1 MSDALSAAPD
11 RVLAMQRTA
20 GNQATSKLL
29 RSVLARDDKA
39 KPPAEL
45 EWGKKANDADLPYPA
60 EAGAAD
66 TLPPPVHAFYFP
78 GVSERRALIIGGV
91 HGSEPQGVAVVESLC
106 AELTK
111 RSAAGK
117 PPYFTVILVPK
128 LIARTH
134 QSTFPK
140 VKDRRYVPR
149 APGDTAAEVDKTG
162 IEPNRTFPMPGE
174 DYADARKR
182 AAAGDS
188 ELKFDPPGKAGP
200 RKPTGKHATDTILP
214 ENRVLIQLIERFKP
228 ERIASV
234 HAHFLDPGVKA
245 EPAVEPQPAKDG
257 KPAVKGKAEVKGR
270 EAGTGRPGN
279 DPGVFVDPRKGTA
292 AEIAEDDR
300 LATDMLHHAQKHSP
314 AALQGGEK
322 DPFMGNVGGK
332 KRFKETVHYD
342 PAAAGTEGTSLGDW
356 APVKTPTRGAIT
368 TITVE
373 IPQYD
378 GSRHPAADVAAVQE
392 AHRDALLE
400 IFLGPPPS
408 ASPPPSP

>member
-1 MSDALSAAPD
+1 VSDALSAAPD

-29 RSVLARDDKA
+29 RAVLARDDKA

-45 EWGKKANDADLPYPA
+45 KWGTKANDADLPYPA

-182 AAAGDS
+182 ADAGDA

-245 EPAVEPQPAKDG
+245 EPAVEAQPAKDG
-257 KPAVKGKAEVKGR
+257 KPAVKAKAEVKGR
-270 EAGTGRPGN
+270 DAGTGRPGN

-314 AALQGGEK
+314 AALQGGAK

-378 GSRHPAADVAAVQE
+378 GTGAAAADVAAVQE

-400 IFLGPPPS
+400 IFLGPPPT
-408 ASPPPSP
+408 PSP

>member
-1 MSDALSAAPD
+1 VPDALAAAPE

-20 GNQATSKLL
+20 GNQATSRLL
-29 RSVLARDDKA
+29 RAVLARDEFKWGT
-39 KPPAEL
+39 KPS
-45 EWGKKANDADLPYPA
+45 DADLAYPA

-66 TLPPPVHAFYFP
+66 TLPPPVHAYYFP

-91 HGSEPQGVAVVESLC
+91 HGSEPQGVAVVESLRDQ
-106 AELTK
+106 LTK

-117 PPYFTVILVPK
+117 PPFFTVILVPK

-134 QSTFPK
+134 ESTFAK

-149 APGDTAAEVDKTG
+149 APGDKAETVDKTG
-162 IEPNRTFPMPGE
+162 VEPNRTFPMPGE

-182 AAAGDS
+182 ATGGDS
-188 ELKFDPPGKAGP
+188 ELKFDPPGKAKP
-200 RKPTGKHATDTILP
+200 RTPKGDHATDTILP

-245 EPAVEPQPAKDG
+245 RPAVEAQPAKDG
-257 KPAVKGKAEVKGR
+257 KPAVKGRREVKGR
-270 EAGTGRPGN
+270 DPGTGRPGN

-292 AEIAEDDR
+292 AQVAEDDR
-300 LATDMLHHAQKHSP
+300 LATDMLHHAQKQAP
-314 AALQGGEK
+314 GALQGGEH

-332 KRFKETVHYD
+332 QRFKETVHYD
-342 PAAAGTEGTSLGDW
+342 PAAAGTEGLSLGDW
-356 APVKTPTRGAIT
+356 APVATPTRGAIT

-378 GSRHPAADVAAVQE
+378 GTGVKDVDAKAVQE

-408 ASPPPSP
+408 ASPSPSP

>member
-1 MSDALSAAPD
+1 MPEAPASARE

-20 GNQATSKLL
+20 GNQATARLL
-29 RSVLARDDKA
+29 RSVLARDEFKWGSKA
-39 KPPAEL
+39 GE
-45 EWGKKANDADLPYPA
+45 ADLPYPA
-60 EAGAAD
+60 EAGAAA
-66 TLPPPVHAFYFP
+66 TLPPPVHAYYFP
-78 GVSERRALIIGGV
+78 GVTERRALIIGGV
-91 HGSEPQGVAVVESLC
+91 HGSEPQGVAVVESLR

-134 QSTFPK
+134 ESKLPK

-149 APGDTAAEVDKTG
+149 APGDSAAEVNKTG

-182 AAAGDS
+182 ATGGDS
-188 ELKFDPPGKAGP
+188 ELKFDPPGKEGP
-200 RKPTGKHATDTILP
+200 RKPKGDHATDTILP

-234 HAHFLDPGVKA
+234 HAHFLDPGVEAK
-245 EPAVEPQPAKDG
+245 PGVEGQPAKDG
-257 KPAVKGKAEVKGR
+257 KPAVKARPEVKGR
-270 EAGTGRPGN
+270 DPGTGRPGN

-300 LATDMLHHAQKHSP
+300 LATEMLHHAQKRAP
-314 AALQGGEK
+314 ATLQGGAQ

-332 KRFKETVHYD
+332 KRFNETVHYD
-342 PAAAGTEGTSLGDW
+342 PAAAGVEGTSLGDW

-373 IPQYD
+373 IPQYA
-378 GSRHPAADVAAVQE
+378 GTGVSDVDAKAVEE

-400 IFLGPPPS
+400 IFLGPPPTS
-408 ASPPPSP
+408 PSP